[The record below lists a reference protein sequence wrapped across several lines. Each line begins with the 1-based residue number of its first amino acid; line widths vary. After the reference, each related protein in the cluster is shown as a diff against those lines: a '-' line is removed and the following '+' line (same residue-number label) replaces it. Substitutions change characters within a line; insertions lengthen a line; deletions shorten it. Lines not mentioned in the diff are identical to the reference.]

1 MKLYLLVALFGAA
14 GSVLRYS
21 LYLITPRFFYLNFP
35 VSTVI
40 VNLLGSFFI
49 GVCISLFDKS
59 IITENIRIY
68 IAIGLLGGFT
78 TFSTFSMDLFNLLN
92 KSLYVEMISYLLL
105 SVFGGVLLF
114 FAVDRLQDRGN
125 DWFIA
130 VCRPLCLQSSHLL
143 VSNYS

>member
-1 MKLYLLVALFGAA
+1 MKLYLLVALLGAA

-35 VSTVI
+35 VSTVL

-49 GVCISLFDKS
+49 GVCVSLFDKS
-59 IITENIRIY
+59 IITENIRIF

-92 KSLYVEMISYLLL
+92 KSLYIEMISYLVL
-105 SVFGGVLLF
+105 SVLGGVLLF
-114 FAVDRLQDRGN
+114 FAGYK
-125 DWFIA
+125 I
-130 VCRPLCLQSSHLL
+130 
-143 VSNYS
+143 VSFF

>member
-35 VSTVI
+35 VSTVL

-49 GVCISLFDKS
+49 GVCISLSDKS

-92 KSLYVEMISYLLL
+92 KSLYAEMISYLVL
-105 SVFGGVLLF
+105 SVFGGLLLF
-114 FAVDRLQDRGN
+114 FAGYK
-125 DWFIA
+125 I
-130 VCRPLCLQSSHLL
+130 
-143 VSNYS
+143 VSFF

>member
-49 GVCISLFDKS
+49 GICISLFDKN

-92 KSLYVEMISYLLL
+92 KSLYVEMISYLVL

-114 FAVDRLQDRGN
+114 FAGYKITS
-125 DWFIA
+125 FF
-130 VCRPLCLQSSHLL
+130 
-143 VSNYS
+143 

>member
-35 VSTVI
+35 VSTVL

-92 KSLYVEMISYLLL
+92 KSLYIEMISYLVF

-114 FAVDRLQDRGN
+114 FAGYK
-125 DWFIA
+125 I
-130 VCRPLCLQSSHLL
+130 
-143 VSNYS
+143 VSFF

>member
-35 VSTVI
+35 ISTVL

-49 GVCISLFDKS
+49 GACISLFDKS
-59 IITENIRIY
+59 IITENTRIY
-68 IAIGLLGGFT
+68 IVIGLLRGFT

-92 KSLYVEMISYLLL
+92 KSLYIEMISYLVL
-105 SVFGGVLLF
+105 SVFGGLLLF
-114 FAVDRLQDRGN
+114 LAGYK
-125 DWFIA
+125 I
-130 VCRPLCLQSSHLL
+130 
-143 VSNYS
+143 VSFF

>member
-35 VSTVI
+35 VSTVLT
-40 VNLLGSFFI
+40 NLLGSFFI
-49 GVCISLFDKS
+49 GLCISLFDKS
-59 IITENIRIY
+59 IINENIRIY
-68 IAIGLLGGFT
+68 ITIGLLGGFT

-92 KSLYVEMISYLLL
+92 KSLYIEMISYLAL

-114 FAVDRLQDRGN
+114 FVGYKAASI
-125 DWFIA
+125 F
-130 VCRPLCLQSSHLL
+130 
-143 VSNYS
+143 

>member
-35 VSTVI
+35 VSTVL

-49 GVCISLFDKS
+49 GICISLFDKS

-92 KSLYVEMISYLLL
+92 KSLYVEMISYLVL

-114 FAVDRLQDRGN
+114 FAGYKITS
-125 DWFIA
+125 FF
-130 VCRPLCLQSSHLL
+130 
-143 VSNYS
+143 

>member
-35 VSTVI
+35 VSTVL

-92 KSLYVEMISYLLL
+92 KSLYIEMISYLVL

-114 FAVDRLQDRGN
+114 FAGYKITI
-125 DWFIA
+125 FF
-130 VCRPLCLQSSHLL
+130 
-143 VSNYS
+143 

>member
-35 VSTVI
+35 ISTVL

-49 GVCISLFDKS
+49 GACISLFDKS
-59 IITENIRIY
+59 IITENIRIF

-92 KSLYVEMISYLLL
+92 KSLYIEMISYLVL

-114 FAVDRLQDRGN
+114 FAGYK
-125 DWFIA
+125 I
-130 VCRPLCLQSSHLL
+130 
-143 VSNYS
+143 VSFF

>member
-59 IITENIRIY
+59 IITENIRIF

-92 KSLYVEMISYLLL
+92 KSLYVEMISYLVL

-114 FAVDRLQDRGN
+114 FAGYKITS
-125 DWFIA
+125 FF
-130 VCRPLCLQSSHLL
+130 
-143 VSNYS
+143 

>member
-35 VSTVI
+35 VSTVL

-92 KSLYVEMISYLLL
+92 KSLYIEMISYLVL

-114 FAVDRLQDRGN
+114 FAGYK
-125 DWFIA
+125 I
-130 VCRPLCLQSSHLL
+130 
-143 VSNYS
+143 VSFF

>member
-35 VSTVI
+35 ISTVL

-49 GVCISLFDKS
+49 GACISLFDKS
-59 IITENIRIY
+59 IITENTRIY

-92 KSLYVEMISYLLL
+92 KSLYIEIISYLVL
-105 SVFGGVLLF
+105 SVFGGLLLF
-114 FAVDRLQDRGN
+114 LAGYK
-125 DWFIA
+125 I
-130 VCRPLCLQSSHLL
+130 
-143 VSNYS
+143 VSFF

>member
-35 VSTVI
+35 VSTVL

-92 KSLYVEMISYLLL
+92 KSLYIEMISYLVL

-114 FAVDRLQDRGN
+114 FAGYK
-125 DWFIA
+125 I
-130 VCRPLCLQSSHLL
+130 
-143 VSNYS
+143 VSIF

>member
-21 LYLITPRFFYLNFP
+21 LYLITPRLFYLNFP
-35 VSTVI
+35 VSTVL

-49 GVCISLFDKS
+49 GVCISLSDKS

-92 KSLYVEMISYLLL
+92 KSLYVEMISYLVL

-114 FAVDRLQDRGN
+114 FAGYKITI
-125 DWFIA
+125 FF
-130 VCRPLCLQSSHLL
+130 
-143 VSNYS
+143 

>member
-35 VSTVI
+35 VSTVL

-49 GVCISLFDKS
+49 GVCISLSDKS
-59 IITENIRIY
+59 IITENTRIY
-68 IAIGLLGGFT
+68 TAIGLLGGFT

-92 KSLYVEMISYLLL
+92 KSLYVEMISYLVL

-114 FAVDRLQDRGN
+114 FAGYKITS
-125 DWFIA
+125 FF
-130 VCRPLCLQSSHLL
+130 
-143 VSNYS
+143 

>member
-21 LYLITPRFFYLNFP
+21 LYLITPRFFYLNIP
-35 VSTVI
+35 VSTVL

-59 IITENIRIY
+59 IITENTRIY

-92 KSLYVEMISYLLL
+92 KSLYAETISYLVL
-105 SVFGGVLLF
+105 SIFGGVLLF
-114 FAVDRLQDRGN
+114 FTGYKIVN
-125 DWFIA
+125 IF
-130 VCRPLCLQSSHLL
+130 
-143 VSNYS
+143 

>member
-35 VSTVI
+35 INTVL

-49 GVCISLFDKS
+49 GACISLFDKS
-59 IITENIRIY
+59 IITENTRIY
-68 IAIGLLGGFT
+68 IVIGLLGGFT

-92 KSLYVEMISYLLL
+92 KSLYIEMISYLVL
-105 SVFGGVLLF
+105 SVFGGLLLF
-114 FAVDRLQDRGN
+114 LAGYK
-125 DWFIA
+125 I
-130 VCRPLCLQSSHLL
+130 
-143 VSNYS
+143 VSFF

>member
-49 GVCISLFDKS
+49 GICISLFDKS

-78 TFSTFSMDLFNLLN
+78 TFSTFSMDLFNLIN
-92 KSLYVEMISYLLL
+92 KSLYVEMISYLVL
-105 SVFGGVLLF
+105 SVFGGVFLF
-114 FAVDRLQDRGN
+114 FAGYKITS
-125 DWFIA
+125 FF
-130 VCRPLCLQSSHLL
+130 
-143 VSNYS
+143 

>member
-21 LYLITPRFFYLNFP
+21 LYLITPKFFYLNFP
-35 VSTVI
+35 VSTVL

-68 IAIGLLGGFT
+68 FAIGLLGGFT

-92 KSLYVEMISYLLL
+92 KSLYIEMISYLVL
-105 SVFGGVLLF
+105 SVFGGLFLF
-114 FAVDRLQDRGN
+114 FAGYK
-125 DWFIA
+125 I
-130 VCRPLCLQSSHLL
+130 
-143 VSNYS
+143 VSFF

>member
-49 GVCISLFDKS
+49 GVCISLFEKS

-92 KSLYVEMISYLLL
+92 KSLYVEMISYLVL

-114 FAVDRLQDRGN
+114 FAGYKITS
-125 DWFIA
+125 FF
-130 VCRPLCLQSSHLL
+130 
-143 VSNYS
+143 

>member
-21 LYLITPRFFYLNFP
+21 LYLITPGFFYLNFP
-35 VSTVI
+35 VSTVL

-92 KSLYVEMISYLLL
+92 KSLYVEMISYLVL

-114 FAVDRLQDRGN
+114 FAGYKITS
-125 DWFIA
+125 FF
-130 VCRPLCLQSSHLL
+130 
-143 VSNYS
+143 

>member
-35 VSTVI
+35 ISTVL

-49 GVCISLFDKS
+49 GACISLFDKS
-59 IITENIRIY
+59 IITENTRIY
-68 IAIGLLGGFT
+68 IVIGLLGGFT

-92 KSLYVEMISYLLL
+92 KSLYIEMISYLVL
-105 SVFGGVLLF
+105 SVFGGLLLF
-114 FAVDRLQDRGN
+114 LAGYKF
-125 DWFIA
+125 
-130 VCRPLCLQSSHLL
+130 
-143 VSNYS
+143 VSFF

>member
-35 VSTVI
+35 ISTVL

-49 GVCISLFDKS
+49 GACISMFDKS
-59 IITENIRIY
+59 IITENTRIY

-92 KSLYVEMISYLLL
+92 KSLYIEMISYLVL
-105 SVFGGVLLF
+105 SVFGGLLLF
-114 FAVDRLQDRGN
+114 LAGYK
-125 DWFIA
+125 I
-130 VCRPLCLQSSHLL
+130 
-143 VSNYS
+143 VSFF

>member
-92 KSLYVEMISYLLL
+92 KSLYIEMISYLVL

-114 FAVDRLQDRGN
+114 FAGYKIVN
-125 DWFIA
+125 VF
-130 VCRPLCLQSSHLL
+130 
-143 VSNYS
+143 

>member
-92 KSLYVEMISYLLL
+92 KSLYVEMISYLVL

-114 FAVDRLQDRGN
+114 FAGYK
-125 DWFIA
+125 I
-130 VCRPLCLQSSHLL
+130 
-143 VSNYS
+143 VSFF

>member
-35 VSTVI
+35 VSTVL

-49 GVCISLFDKS
+49 GVCISLSDKS

-92 KSLYVEMISYLLL
+92 KSFYVEMISYLVL

-114 FAVDRLQDRGN
+114 FAGYK
-125 DWFIA
+125 I
-130 VCRPLCLQSSHLL
+130 
-143 VSNYS
+143 VSFF

>member
-35 VSTVI
+35 VSTVL

-49 GVCISLFDKS
+49 GVCISLFEKS

-92 KSLYVEMISYLLL
+92 KSLYVEMISYLVL
-105 SVFGGVLLF
+105 SVFGGVFLF
-114 FAVDRLQDRGN
+114 FAGYKITS
-125 DWFIA
+125 FF
-130 VCRPLCLQSSHLL
+130 
-143 VSNYS
+143 

>member
-35 VSTVI
+35 VSTVL
-40 VNLLGSFFI
+40 VNLLGSFLI
-49 GVCISLFDKS
+49 GVCVSLFDKS
-59 IITENIRIY
+59 IITENIRIF

-92 KSLYVEMISYLLL
+92 KSLYIEMISYLVL

-114 FAVDRLQDRGN
+114 FAGYK
-125 DWFIA
+125 I
-130 VCRPLCLQSSHLL
+130 
-143 VSNYS
+143 VSFF

>member
-35 VSTVI
+35 VSTVL

-68 IAIGLLGGFT
+68 ITIGLLGGFT

-92 KSLYVEMISYLLL
+92 KSLYVEMISYLVL

-114 FAVDRLQDRGN
+114 FAGYKITS
-125 DWFIA
+125 FF
-130 VCRPLCLQSSHLL
+130 
-143 VSNYS
+143 

>member
-1 MKLYLLVALFGAA
+1 MKFYLLVALFGAA

-35 VSTVI
+35 VSTVL

-78 TFSTFSMDLFNLLN
+78 TFSTFSMDLFNLLT
-92 KSLYVEMISYLLL
+92 KSLYVEMISYLVL
-105 SVFGGVLLF
+105 SVFGGLLLF
-114 FAVDRLQDRGN
+114 FAGYKIVNIL
-125 DWFIA
+125 
-130 VCRPLCLQSSHLL
+130 
-143 VSNYS
+143 

>member
-35 VSTVI
+35 VSTVL

-49 GVCISLFDKS
+49 GVCVSLFDKS
-59 IITENIRIY
+59 IITENIRIF

-92 KSLYVEMISYLLL
+92 KSLYLEMISYLVL
-105 SVFGGVLLF
+105 SVFGGLLLF
-114 FAVDRLQDRGN
+114 LAGYK
-125 DWFIA
+125 I
-130 VCRPLCLQSSHLL
+130 
-143 VSNYS
+143 VSFF

>member
-14 GSVLRYS
+14 GSVLRYF

-35 VSTVI
+35 VSTVL

-49 GVCISLFDKS
+49 GVCISLSDKN

-78 TFSTFSMDLFNLLN
+78 TFSTFSMDLINLLN
-92 KSLYVEMISYLLL
+92 KSLYTEMISYLVL

-114 FAVDRLQDRGN
+114 FAGYK
-125 DWFIA
+125 I
-130 VCRPLCLQSSHLL
+130 
-143 VSNYS
+143 VSFF

>member
-35 VSTVI
+35 VSTVL

-49 GVCISLFDKS
+49 GACISLFDKS
-59 IITENIRIY
+59 IITENIRIF

-92 KSLYVEMISYLLL
+92 KSLYIEMISYLVL

-114 FAVDRLQDRGN
+114 FAGYK
-125 DWFIA
+125 I
-130 VCRPLCLQSSHLL
+130 
-143 VSNYS
+143 VSFF